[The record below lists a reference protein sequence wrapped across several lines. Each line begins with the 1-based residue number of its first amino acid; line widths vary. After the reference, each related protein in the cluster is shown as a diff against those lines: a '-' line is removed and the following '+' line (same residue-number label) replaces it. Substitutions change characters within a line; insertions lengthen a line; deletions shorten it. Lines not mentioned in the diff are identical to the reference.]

1 MAAENYLSSSNFS
14 FFGLV
19 EQLKYDNYSKDASVY
34 AAINCGANWN
44 EQAASQARRYTD
56 NGAFSKK
63 ELIDQLI
70 FDGFTKEQAEYGANA
85 IETRD

>member
-1 MAAENYLSSSNFS
+1 M
-14 FFGLV
+14 
-19 EQLKYDNYSKDASVY
+19 KYDSYSKEASVY
-34 AAINCGANWN
+34 ATINCGANWN
-44 EQAASQARRYTD
+44 EQAASQARSYID

-85 IETRD
+85 IEIRN